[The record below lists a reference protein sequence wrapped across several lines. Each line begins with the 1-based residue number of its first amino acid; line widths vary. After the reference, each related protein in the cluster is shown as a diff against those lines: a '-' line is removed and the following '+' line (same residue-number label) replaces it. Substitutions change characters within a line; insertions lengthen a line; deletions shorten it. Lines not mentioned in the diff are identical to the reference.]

1 MYFDTHIFVCEN
13 VRKEGERASC
23 GRRGGAELRALLKER
38 VKAALP
44 GRRIRV
50 NMSGCLDR
58 CEEGPVQVCYPEGRW
73 FHLQT
78 PEDVDRFI
86 ESYLKQGDERSVQD
100 LRLSDLH
107 PVDRHKQQRGATE
120 DPG

>member
-1 MYFDTHIFVCEN
+1 MYYDTHIFVCEN
-13 VRKEGERASC
+13 VRKEGERVSC
-23 GRRGGAELRALLKER
+23 GRRGGAELRALLKDR
-38 VKAALP
+38 VKQELP

-78 PEDVDRFI
+78 PADVERFI
-86 ESYLKQGDERSVQD
+86 QSYLKDGNESAVED
-100 LRLSDLH
+100 LRLSDVH
-107 PVDRHKQQRGATE
+107 PVDRHKQKQA
-120 DPG
+120 